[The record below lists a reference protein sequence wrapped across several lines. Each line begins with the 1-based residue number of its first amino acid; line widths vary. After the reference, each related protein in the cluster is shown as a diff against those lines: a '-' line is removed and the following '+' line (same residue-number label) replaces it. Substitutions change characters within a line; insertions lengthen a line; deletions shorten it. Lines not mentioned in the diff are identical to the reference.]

1 MDVFRAPPAPPG
13 ELPQEAR
20 TPEEVARF
28 IVGAA
33 VHAPSVH
40 NTQPW
45 WFSSDEREVSVHADA
60 ERRLRVADPDGREML
75 ISCGA
80 ALFTARVAL
89 RYLGYVPAVRVLPDP
104 DLPNLVAR
112 IGWGGPTP
120 PVAYERP
127 LFAPS
132 PTRPTHPGGLRPEA
146 PPEGAGATPRGA

>member
-28 IVGAA
+28 IVAAA

-112 IGWGGPTP
+112 LRWG
-120 PVAYERP
+120 R
-127 LFAPS
+127 PS
-132 PTRPTHPGGLRPEA
+132 PPGRYHGHVVPGVPRRP
-146 PPEGAGATPRGA
+146 